1 VEKNRKKI
9 IYLTSRNAK
18 DRREWSGTL
27 FYMAKSLE
35 KNSGEVIYVGPYSPK
50 ILVFILRVFRKFIE
64 IVFRKKYNINYNYLL
79 VLAYKLHFTS
89 IIKKEKPEI
98 VFAPSASGEM
108 SLLKLDCPIVY
119 LGDITFELLIDNY
132 PNFTNLIKLNLWE
145 ANIIERKTYNNA
157 AALVFSSEW
166 AINSAKNFY
175 GIPDYKNILI
185 PYGANMDVIPKR
197 EEVINKK
204 IEDKVKILFLGVDWI
219 RKGGDIVYNAFIEL
233 LNNDVKAE
241 LLVVGCTPPDSYKHE
256 NIKVIPFLNKNKEG
270 DFKVLYK
277 ILLDTNFLFVPSRS
291 DCTPIAFCEANAFG
305 IPVITSDVG
314 GITSVIKNEINGY
327 TFPLSTD
334 PKKYA
339 DIITSFYKKITNYNE
354 LVISSRN
361 YYESNLNW
369 DQWGKSMDQLFD
381 NLIENSKSETK
392 Q

>member
-1 VEKNRKKI
+1 MEKNRKKI

>member
-157 AALVFSSEW
+157 EALVFSSEW

-256 NIKVIPFLNKNKEG
+256 NIKVIPFLNKNKED

-381 NLIENSKSETK
+381 NLIENSKSK
-392 Q
+392 MK

>member
-1 VEKNRKKI
+1 
-9 IYLTSRNAK
+9 
-18 DRREWSGTL
+18 
-27 FYMAKSLE
+27 
-35 KNSGEVIYVGPYSPK
+35 
-50 ILVFILRVFRKFIE
+50 
-64 IVFRKKYNINYNYLL
+64 
-79 VLAYKLHFTS
+79 
-89 IIKKEKPEI
+89 
-98 VFAPSASGEM
+98 M

-157 AALVFSSEW
+157 EALVFSSEW

-256 NIKVIPFLNKNKEG
+256 NIKVIPFLNKNKED

-381 NLIENSKSETK
+381 NLIENSKSK
-392 Q
+392 MK